1 MGTSTFTKITGFM
14 PMNDKQKEKRIWLNQ
29 YYNFRKCLVKPN
41 LAIQLIKDYSIASYI
56 FTFDILYYS
65 IR

>member
-1 MGTSTFTKITGFM
+1 M
-14 PMNDKQKEKRIWLNQ
+14 PMNDKQKEKRTWLNQ

-56 FTFDILYYS
+56 FNFDILYYS